1 MSWLDYAALNLGYRE
16 WGNPVAVLQA
26 LDKEFNLP
34 FLCANVLYKD
44 SATTPFKPYAIR
56 ELEATPGRS
65 KMPFKK
71 LTIAMVGLTDNLL
84 AQLFVNRPGEPELL
98 YRDPVEAAGELMP
111 ELRGKADLVILLY
124 YGKYQKLT
132 ALLEAVPGFDVAVF
146 GGEHYLVASQ
156 KSPNNPVR
164 IVSTPSMGKYAG
176 VLTLQL
182 DKKRKIVSSSD
193 RQVPLKED
201 MNEVARFNELA
212 AEYEKEASLTKP

>member
-1 MSWLDYAALNLGYRE
+1 MSWLDYTALNLGYRE
-16 WGNPVAVLQA
+16 WGNPATVLQG
-26 LDKEFNLP
+26 LEKEFNLP
-34 FLCANVLYKD
+34 FICANVSYKD
-44 SATTPFKPYAIR
+44 SVAAPFKPYVVR
-56 ELEATPGRS
+56 EIEARPGRG
-65 KMPFKK
+65 K
-71 LTIAMVGLTDNLL
+71 LPYNKLAIAMVGLTDNLL
-84 AQLFVNRPGEPELL
+84 AQLFVNRPGEQELL
-98 YRDPVEAAGELMP
+98 YRDPVEAAKAIMP
-111 ELRGKADLVILLY
+111 DLRKKSDLVILLY

-156 KSPNNPVR
+156 KNPNNPVR

-212 AEYEKEASLTKP
+212 AEYEKEASRTKP